1 MGATADPA
9 DMKPLPRDV
18 AGCIAPFWSGGR
30 GPSHSSIGTA
40 FDIAGYDEP
49 SSDGNKEDRV
59 RRALRQAPPEIARRL
74 AEELVDLLRSAGTLT
89 EDSDPY
95 VVRLRTSL
103 ERHGGRLTDEG
114 ILAWDA
120 GSPVTTPSGSP
131 VEGLPQVASDP
142 ALPQEPAKT
151 LDPRADALRALTAQ
165 GRALLRA
172 SGTPEQMLS
181 MFCDFDE
188 RGRRALRSLWPDRGP
203 HDRFDTAD
211 GRSLRLRQLPRGDW
225 ARVALADTAEKLE
238 ILEQLSSPVQAFDP
252 SADFG
257 PAMKA
262 QPDELGAPVRIFVV
276 HGHHEAL
283 KYQTVRLLEKALPNA
298 EVIILH
304 EVPNEGD
311 TIIEKLERFSDV
323 AFAVVLVTGDDAVT
337 LLNGAEEKRARQN
350 VVLELGWF
358 LGRLGRK
365 RVCALLEG
373 GVQTPSDYAGVAYTA
388 LDAAGAW
395 RSELLRELNAA
406 GLTPDWEAALR

>member
-9 DMKPLPRDV
+9 GMKPLPRDV
-18 AGCIAPFWSGGR
+18 AGCIASFWSGGR

-59 RRALRQAPPEIARRL
+59 RRALRQAPPETARRL
-74 AEELVDLLRSAGTLT
+74 AEELVDLLRSGGTLT
-89 EDSDPY
+89 DDSDPS
-95 VVRLRTSL
+95 VSRLRTSL
-103 ERHGGRLTDEG
+103 ERHGAQLTDEG
-114 ILAWDA
+114 ILVWDA
-120 GSPVTTPSGSP
+120 ESPVNTRSGVPLEGRSQISPDATPP
-131 VEGLPQVASDP
+131 R
-142 ALPQEPAKT
+142 EPASAP
-151 LDPRADALRALTAQ
+151 DPRADELRVLTAQ

-181 MFCDFDE
+181 LFRDFDE
-188 RGRRALRSLWPDRGP
+188 RGRRVLRTLWPDHGP

-211 GRSLRLRQLPRGDW
+211 GRSLRLGQLPRGDW

-238 ILEQLSSPVQAFDP
+238 ILEELASPAPTSDFPETVDP
-252 SADFG
+252 AASAL
-257 PAMKA
+257 
-262 QPDELGAPVRIFVV
+262 PDEVGARVRIFVV

-283 KYQTVRLLEKALPNA
+283 KYQTVRLLEKALPDA

-304 EVPNEGD
+304 EMPNEGD

-337 LLNGAEEKRARQN
+337 LPNGTAERRARQN

-358 LGRLGRK
+358 LGKLGRK
-365 RVCALLEG
+365 KVCALLEE
-373 GVQTPSDYAGVAYTA
+373 GVKTPSDYAGVAYTA

-406 GLTPDWEAALR
+406 GLTPDWGAALR